1 MKEKRSLRLGD
12 ASIKTCK
19 NSEVGDRRFAE
30 NYFCDYK
37 QKLRDR
43 ECEMAYKMSRAQFRD
58 STSEDEIEDKCGDE
72 RDMGDNKSMEIVQ
85 YR

>member
-43 ECEMAYKMSRAQFRD
+43 ECEMAYKMSRA
-58 STSEDEIEDKCGDE
+58 
-72 RDMGDNKSMEIVQ
+72 
-85 YR
+85 